1 MLRNFWNKVFRN
13 RKLISQIEIHSILY
27 FWDGSEQ
34 AKKLLSTVFDIDK
47 VDESGTLYFN
57 EDGVLPLGYYVLE
70 VTVLDQF
77 YIVAPDRI
85 SEITSRP
92 AFTYFIRDYV
102 DSRHVN

>member
-34 AKKLLSTVFDIDK
+34 AKKLLAIVFDVTK
-47 VDESGTLYFN
+47 VDESKTLYFN
-57 EDGVLPLGYYVLE
+57 EDGILPLGYYILE
-70 VTVLDQF
+70 VPGLDRF
-77 YIVAPDRI
+77 YIVPPDRI
-85 SEITSRP
+85 NEIISRP

>member
-13 RKLISQIEIHSILY
+13 RNLISQIEIHSILY

-34 AKKLLSTVFDIDK
+34 AKKLLAIVFD
-47 VDESGTLYFN
+47 
-57 EDGVLPLGYYVLE
+57 VLE

-77 YIVAPDRI
+77 YIVAPDLI

-92 AFTYFIRDYV
+92 AFTYFIKDHV